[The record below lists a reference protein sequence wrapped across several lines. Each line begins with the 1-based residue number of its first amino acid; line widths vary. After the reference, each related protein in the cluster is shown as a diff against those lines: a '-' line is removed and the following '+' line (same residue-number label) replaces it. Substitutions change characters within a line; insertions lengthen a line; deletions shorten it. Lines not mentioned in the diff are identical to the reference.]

1 MVSFCVCCAWA
12 RGAICSAFDQFH
24 LRSKHIMNEIHV
36 IARLGQALLA
46 ISMTLAT
53 ALVFLS

>member
-1 MVSFCVCCAWA
+1 
-12 RGAICSAFDQFH
+12 
-24 LRSKHIMNEIHV
+24 MNEIHV